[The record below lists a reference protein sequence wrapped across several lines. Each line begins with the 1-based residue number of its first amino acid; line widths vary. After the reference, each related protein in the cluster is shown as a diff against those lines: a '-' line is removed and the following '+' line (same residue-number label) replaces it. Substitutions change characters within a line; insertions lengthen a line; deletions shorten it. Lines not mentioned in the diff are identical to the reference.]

1 MNNDAALRERAA
13 RVIPGGLWGHMRVQ
27 GLPPGYP
34 QFFQR
39 AEGCRL
45 WDADGREFIDFM
57 CSWGPVVL
65 GHHDLDVE
73 AAADAQRR
81 AGDTMNGP
89 APVLV
94 ELAEHFTGLV
104 AHADWTIFAKN
115 GTDATTICVTT
126 ARAATGRRKLL
137 VARGAY
143 HGAAP
148 WCTPYPAGVT
158 AEDRAHLLHYRYND
172 IASLEQAAA
181 LAGSDLAAVLVSPIR
196 HDYGVDL
203 ELPTPQ
209 FAQAVRV
216 LCDRTGAALILDE
229 VRTGGRVD
237 LAGSWESF
245 SVRPDLAAWSKA
257 IANGH
262 ALAAV
267 TGNDR
272 LRDAA
277 ASIFV
282 TGSFWCGAVA
292 MAAALACL
300 RKLQAADGIAH
311 MRAMGQRLRDG
322 LARQAAMHGFRIR
335 QSGPPQMPLLLFDDD
350 ADAALGSA
358 FCALALQRGVYL
370 HPKHNMFLS
379 VAHRPQDIDQ
389 ALQAT
394 DSAFAALAKS
404 RD

>member
-1 MNNDAALRERAA
+1 M
-13 RVIPGGLWGHMRVQ
+13 
-27 GLPPGYP
+27 
-34 QFFQR
+34 
-39 AEGCRL
+39 
-45 WDADGREFIDFM
+45 
-57 CSWGPVVL
+57 
-65 GHHDLDVE
+65 
-73 AAADAQRR
+73 
-81 AGDTMNGP
+81 
-89 APVLV
+89 
-94 ELAEHFTGLV
+94 
-104 AHADWTIFAKN
+104 
-115 GTDATTICVTT
+115 
-126 ARAATGRRKLL
+126 
-137 VARGAY
+137 
-143 HGAAP
+143 
-148 WCTPYPAGVT
+148 
-158 AEDRAHLLHYRYND
+158 
-172 IASLEQAAA
+172 
-181 LAGSDLAAVLVSPIR
+181 R

-209 FAQAVRV
+209 FAQAVRA

-229 VRTGGRVD
+229 VRTGGRLD
-237 LAGSWESF
+237 LAGSWESVG
-245 SVRPDLAAWSKA
+245 VRPDLAAWSKA
-257 IANGH
+257 IGNGH

-267 TGNDR
+267 TGNDG

-292 MAAALACL
+292 MAAALATL
-300 RKLQAADGIAH
+300 RKLQAVDGIAH

-335 QSGPPQMPLLLFDDD
+335 QSGPPQMPMLLFDDD
-350 ADAALGSA
+350 PDAALGSA

-404 RD
+404 RH